1 MENQKRH
8 EQPTRSARK
17 SLKRKLEEDFGADRK
32 IATLSPRQT
41 HQDLIREIRTQV
53 EILDSTFSSIEAD
66 RAAAKRAVHVISELA
81 KNGNTKPRLFNFNRN
96 ISFLIYCKIIL
107 ICVHAVLS
115 FGNS

>member
-1 MENQKRH
+1 M
-8 EQPTRSARK
+8 
-17 SLKRKLEEDFGADRK
+17 KRKLEEDFGVDHK

-81 KNGNTKPRLFNFNRN
+81 KNGNTKPRLYNFNR
-96 ISFLIYCKIIL
+96 I
-107 ICVHAVLS
+107 VLS
-115 FGNS
+115 SELRNYFDLCVCGFEFW